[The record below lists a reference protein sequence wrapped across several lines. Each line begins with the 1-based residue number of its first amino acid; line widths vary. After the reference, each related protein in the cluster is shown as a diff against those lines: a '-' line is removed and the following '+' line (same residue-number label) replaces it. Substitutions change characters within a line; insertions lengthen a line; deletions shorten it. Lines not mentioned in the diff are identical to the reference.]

1 VGTVARRAPAPAPA
15 AAAAPARVSSAPR
28 VPWLDGVRGV
38 AAMFVVAHHMWLAVW
53 PAFPRDTGPWW
64 LGPLLYGHLAVAVF
78 IVVSGFSLALAPLR
92 NGGRLPGG
100 VRRFI
105 RRRAWRI
112 LPAYWVALVF
122 STVVAATLLHSVTGT
137 GAIAKSLAVHG
148 LLVQDAVGSQAPN
161 GAFWS
166 IAIEWQIYF
175 VFPLILWV
183 ARRRGV
189 EVAAAL
195 TVAVVVAAHLVARAG
210 HPFDKVDHLTPQFL
224 ALFAL
229 GVLAVHLGRDER
241 GERLRRPA
249 GAMAATAFAAVV
261 AFALI
266 AGSER
271 TVAAYFWVDLAF
283 GLAAACLLC
292 ALCAGGAAWI
302 RRPLQSRAG
311 LRLGLFSYSIYLM
324 HAPVVGVLDLYAV
337 RPLGLP
343 PVAHFAALAAVGV
356 PVVLAVCWGFHLL
369 FEAPFLRHRDMRSLH
384 TVAVRLP
391 RLAGRRR
398 PALPA
403 PDAAPAANDA

>member
-1 VGTVARRAPAPAPA
+1 VSPVGA
-15 AAAAPARVSSAPR
+15 AQPPPVAAAPAR
-28 VPWLDGVRGV
+28 VPWLDGVRGA

-112 LPAYWVALVF
+112 LPAYWVALVL

-137 GAIAKSLAVHG
+137 GTIATTLAVHG
-148 LLVQDAVGSQAPN
+148 LLVQDAIGSRAPN

-175 VFPLILWV
+175 LFPLILWV
-183 ARRRGV
+183 GRRRGV

-195 TVAVVVAAHLVARAG
+195 TVALVVAAHLVARMG
-210 HPFDKVDHLTPQFL
+210 PPFDKVDHLTPQFL

-229 GVLAVHLGRDER
+229 GVLAVHLGRGER
-241 GERLRRPA
+241 GAQLRRPA
-249 GAMAATAFAAVV
+249 GAMAAAAFASVV

-271 TVAAYFWVDLAF
+271 TVAAYFWIDLAF

-292 ALCAGGAAWI
+292 ALCAGGAARI
-302 RRPLQSRAG
+302 RRPLESRVG
-311 LRLGLFSYSIYLM
+311 LKLGLFSYSIYLM
-324 HAPVVGVLDLYAV
+324 HAPVVGVLDVDVV

-343 PVAHFAALAAVGV
+343 PVAHFAALVAIGLPA
-356 PVVLAVCWGFHLL
+356 VLAVCWGFHLL
-369 FEAPFLRHRDMRSLH
+369 FEAPFLRHRDMRSLR
-384 TVAVRLP
+384 AVPLRLP
-391 RLAGRRR
+391 RLGGRRR
-398 PALPA
+398 PAV
-403 PDAAPAANDA
+403 PAATDA

>member
-1 VGTVARRAPAPAPA
+1 VGAVASPAPPA
-15 AAAAPARVSSAPR
+15 AAPPRDSTAPR
-28 VPWLDGVRGV
+28 VPWLDGVRGA

-112 LPAYWVALVF
+112 LPAYWVALVL

-148 LLVQDAVGSQAPN
+148 LLVQDAIGSQAPN

-175 VFPLILWV
+175 LFPLILWV

-195 TVAVVVAAHLVARAG
+195 TVAVVVAAHLVARVG
-210 HPFDKVDHLTPQFL
+210 PPFDKVDHLTPQFL

-229 GVLAVHLGRDER
+229 GVLAVHLGR
-241 GERLRRPA
+241 GERAAQLRRPA
-249 GAMAATAFAAVV
+249 EAAAATAFAAVV

-324 HAPVVGVLDLYAV
+324 HAPVVGVVDVDVV

-343 PVAHFAALAAVGV
+343 PVAHFAALVAIGLPA
-356 PVVLAVCWGFHLL
+356 VLAVCWGFHLL
-369 FEAPFLRHRDMRSLH
+369 FEAPFLRHRDLRSLR
-384 TVAVRLP
+384 AVPLRLP

-403 PDAAPAANDA
+403 DVAPAAPDA

>member
-1 VGTVARRAPAPAPA
+1 
-15 AAAAPARVSSAPR
+15 
-28 VPWLDGVRGV
+28 
-38 AAMFVVAHHMWLAVW
+38 MFVVLHHMWLAVW
-53 PAFPRDTGPWW
+53 PAFPRNAGPWW
-64 LGPLLYGHLAVAVF
+64 LAPLLYGHLAVAVF
-78 IVVSGFSLALAPLR
+78 IVVSGFSLALGPLG
-92 NGGRLPGG
+92 NGARLPGG

-112 LPAYWVALVF
+112 LPAYWVALVL
-122 STVVAATLLHSVTGT
+122 STVVAATLLHSVTGA
-137 GAIAKSLAVHG
+137 GEIAKSLAVHG
-148 LLVQDAVGSQAPN
+148 LLVQDAIGSRAPN

-175 VFPLILWV
+175 LFPLILWV

-195 TVAVVVAAHLVARAG
+195 AVAAVVAAHLVAKAG
-210 HPFDKVDHLTPQFL
+210 PPFDKVDHLTPQFL

-229 GVLAVHLGRDER
+229 GVLAVHLGR
-241 GERLRRPA
+241 GERAAQLRRPA
-249 GAMAATAFAAVV
+249 ALVAATAFAAVV
-261 AFALI
+261 AFAVM

-271 TVAAYFWVDLAF
+271 TVAGYFWVDLVF

-384 TVAVRLP
+384 AVAVRLP

>member
-1 VGTVARRAPAPAPA
+1 
-15 AAAAPARVSSAPR
+15 
-28 VPWLDGVRGV
+28 
-38 AAMFVVAHHMWLAVW
+38 MFVVLHHMWLAVW

-112 LPAYWVALVF
+112 VPAYWVALLF
-122 STVVAATLLHSVTGT
+122 STVVAATVLHTVTGG
-137 GAIAKSLAVHG
+137 GAIARSLVVHG
-148 LLVQDAVGSQAPN
+148 LLVQDAVGSQSPN

-166 IAIEWQIYF
+166 IAVEWQIYF

-189 EVAAAL
+189 ELAAAL
-195 TVAVVVAAHLVARAG
+195 TVAVVLAAHLLAKTG
-210 HPFDKVDHLTPQFL
+210 SPFDKVDHLTPQFL

-229 GVLAVHLGRDER
+229 GVLAVHLGR
-241 GERLRRPA
+241 GERAEQLRRPA
-249 GAMAATAFAAVV
+249 SAMALAAFAGVV
-261 AFALI
+261 GFALI

-271 TVAAYFWVDLAF
+271 TVAGYFWIDLVF

-292 ALCAGGAAWI
+292 ALCAGGGAWI

-311 LRLGLFSYSIYLM
+311 LKVGLFSYSIYLM
-324 HAPVVGVLDLYAV
+324 HAPVVAVLDIYVV
-337 RPLGLP
+337 RKLGLP
-343 PVAHFAALAAVGV
+343 PVAHFAALVAVGV
-356 PVVLAVCWGFHLL
+356 PAVLAVCWGFHLL
-369 FEAPFLRHRDMRSLH
+369 FEAPFLRHRDMGSLRAL
-384 TVAVRLP
+384 AVRIP
-391 RLAGRRR
+391 RVVRRR
-398 PALPA
+398 PALA
-403 PDAAPAANDA
+403 ADVAPAANDA